1 MNDNFFTA
9 KHNLKLHFRMWAILL
24 FVIWHSSL
32 YAATINKVKIRGKN
46 FLNEE
51 EFSRRLKS
59 EYDIIQRRW
68 TFIDDKTID
77 LDAYHLNDHPSPM
90 PALFE
95 FEGEHSKHHYLTSEN
110 VKYINFGVPLA
121 FAAYGAFF
129 WDWGKIS
136 GFNFRDEGWFAKS
149 TYAGG
154 TDKIAHF
161 YSHYTLDR
169 FSYYMY
175 RQSGLSR
182 EDALKH
188 SFILATS
195 VGLLIEIGD
204 GISHYGFAI
213 NDLIS
218 DMAGIGLGHLL
229 NQNAYLD
236 ELLGVQL
243 WWWSDD
249 TATGEHK
256 KGGKLKDP
264 IDDYNNQKYV
274 LNLRLAAIPV
284 LRDFTPTRY
293 LNLDL
298 GYYTRGF
305 KDSPEGTKTLKQ
317 VYTGVSINVSQVL
330 RDFFPKSDA
339 AYAVS
344 TFSRFYQFPYT
355 SLDIKK
361 WKEK

>member
-1 MNDNFFTA
+1 MLNFV
-9 KHNLKLHFRMWAILL
+9 ILL
-24 FVIWHSSL
+24 FTLWHSSL
-32 YAATINKVKIRGKN
+32 SAATIEKVTITGKN

-51 EFSRRLKS
+51 EFSRRLKAD
-59 EYDIIQRRW
+59 YDIIQKRW
-68 TFIDDKTID
+68 TFIDDKTIQ
-77 LDAYHLNDHPSPM
+77 LEAYHLKDDEQKSIPSVI
-90 PALFE
+90 E
-95 FEGEHSKHHYLTSEN
+95 FDGQHSKHHFLTNEN
-110 VKYINFGVPLA
+110 IKYINFGVPLV
-121 FAAYGAFF
+121 FAAYGAIF

-136 GFNFRDEGWFAKS
+136 GFSFRNEGWFSKD

-154 TDKIAHF
+154 TDKLAHL
-161 YSHYTLDR
+161 YSHYALNR
-169 FSYYMY
+169 FSYYWY

-182 EDALKH
+182 DDALKH

-218 DMAGIGLGHLL
+218 DMVGIGIGHLL

-236 ELLGVQL
+236 ELIGIQL

-249 TATGEHK
+249 TATGSHQ

-274 LNLRLAAIPV
+274 LNVRMAAIPL

-293 LNLDL
+293 LNWDL
-298 GYYTRGF
+298 GYFTRGF
-305 KDSPEGTKTLKQ
+305 KDSPVGTKTVKQ
-317 VYTGVSINVSQVL
+317 FYTGVSINVSQVI

-355 SLDIKK
+355 SLDVQT